1 MNQLIKQIAA
11 LTVESVIKTHSLLD
25 QVISIA
31 SNMFSDNEIMLNQRT
46 MIFTFSIGNYN
57 VNIITVLNTKSVTV
71 RVVDNNENAVAE
83 CIVDIYGKFN
93 ESYTRISDVDIKNK
107 LVEWFMHISQI
118 DIHTLSKEIEDSSDR
133 AESDNVPDDNIEEQ
147 TETVEAEV
155 LEN

>member
-1 MNQLIKQIAA
+1 MNQLIKQITT

-46 MIFTFSIGNYN
+46 MIFTFGIGNYN
-57 VNIITVLNTKSVTV
+57 VNIITDLNTKSVTV

-118 DIHTLSKEIEDSSDR
+118 DIQTLSKEIEDSSDR
-133 AESDNVPDDNIEEQ
+133 AESDNVPDNDVEER

>member
-57 VNIITVLNTKSVTV
+57 VNIITDLNTKSVTV

-133 AESDNVPDDNIEEQ
+133 AESDNVPDDNVEEQ

>member
-57 VNIITVLNTKSVTV
+57 VNIITDLNTKSVTV

-93 ESYTRISDVDIKNK
+93 ESYTRINDVDIKNK

-133 AESDNVPDDNIEEQ
+133 AESDNVPDDNVEEQ

>member
-57 VNIITVLNTKSVTV
+57 VNIITDLNTKSVTV

-133 AESDNVPDDNIEEQ
+133 AESDNVPDNNVEEQ

>member
-57 VNIITVLNTKSVTV
+57 VNIITDLNTKSVTV

-118 DIHTLSKEIEDSSDR
+118 DIHTLSKEIEGSSDR